1 MKESF
6 YNIKFQHNGL
16 NFIYNTKNSK
26 LITFDNYDNLFANH
40 YSYLVSNGFL
50 VTDDFNE
57 FEEVVNKRSEYL
69 LKEKDYKRFT
79 ILPTT
84 KCNANCSFC
93 YENDSPRYDMSD
105 EVVEQTINFIKQESQ
120 EKKKIR
126 VYWFGGEPLV
136 RRDIVDKIS
145 KSLIEFSNE
154 NGISYQASI
163 ATNLSLL
170 DKDDIEYAI
179 KNWHLNKIEFAFD
192 GNKEQHNKSKDYK
205 IKNFDAFQHNLD
217 MIDCLLNKNIIV
229 QIRFNITREN
239 FNDAMLLVQEI
250 LKKHHGNKNLL
261 LYLGVVFKTP
271 KNQNLTKE
279 ELIEMRQI
287 GNYSIEFFKL
297 LKKYNHIQGV
307 NGLPLTYKK
316 NNCYAS
322 NDDSLVIG
330 PAGIITKCQMCP
342 DDELNKIGDIYSGID
357 FSSKNYNIWYNTLYF
372 DKCQKCKLYP
382 MCLSGCIGQKYIY
395 NENTCCKE
403 KFYLDELLKTA
414 VDMLDEDKQLIKN
427 RVLSLKR

>member
-1 MKESF
+1 
-6 YNIKFQHNGL
+6 
-16 NFIYNTKNSK
+16 
-26 LITFDNYDNLFANH
+26 
-40 YSYLVSNGFL
+40 
-50 VTDDFNE
+50 
-57 FEEVVNKRSEYL
+57 
-69 LKEKDYKRFT
+69 
-79 ILPTT
+79 
-84 KCNANCSFC
+84 
-93 YENDSPRYDMSD
+93 
-105 EVVEQTINFIKQESQ
+105 
-120 EKKKIR
+120 
-126 VYWFGGEPLV
+126 
-136 RRDIVDKIS
+136 
-145 KSLIEFSNE
+145 
-154 NGISYQASI
+154 
-163 ATNLSLL
+163 
-170 DKDDIEYAI
+170 
-179 KNWHLNKIEFAFD
+179 
-192 GNKEQHNKSKDYK
+192 
-205 IKNFDAFQHNLD
+205 

-357 FSSKNYNIWYNTLYF
+357 FSSKNYIIWCNTLYF